1 MKTFIEK
8 IFKAK
13 VGEIVF
19 REPDIVLS
27 HDNTASIAK
36 TFSSMGGEKVKYPDK
51 LLIVL
56 DHNAPPTTTKLAN
69 DYQFIKDFVKKQKIN
84 KFHREGDGICHQIM
98 SEYAKPG
105 MIIVG
110 SDSHTATAGAFNAF
124 SAGIDRTETA
134 GLWIKGETW
143 FRVPETY
150 KITLNGKFQK
160 GVYAKD
166 LALWILGIISSSGA
180 NYMAIEFHGEGVK
193 NLSISDRMTLSNL
206 SAEMGAKSAAFPPD
220 EILKDFIKDDLSGIW
235 ADEGAEYSKEL
246 TVNLDDIVPV
256 TAAPHN
262 VDNIKSISEITDIS
276 IQEAVIGTCTNG
288 RIEDLRVA
296 ASILKNNKV
305 FEDTLLIIIPASR
318 KIYSQAAK
326 EGLLEIFSNSGAT
339 VMVPSCGPCLG
350 TGQALPADNW
360 NIISTANRNFLG
372 RMGNPKSN
380 VYLASPAVVAT
391 SAIKGKITLPINFDL
406 SKKSKFNYSIPQSK
420 TTVIDVNDNRYENNV
435 WNYSDV
441 DNLNTDQMFS
451 GSLTYQV
458 KSSDPETILPH
469 LFADLDKSFSKKLSK
484 GDIIIGGNNF
494 GCGSSREHPSVGL
507 AFAGVK
513 AVIVKSIARIFFR
526 SAINQGL
533 LIIVSKEAVKSYKK
547 GNKVEIDSKEGIIII
562 ENKAIKIP
570 PLPVKLQEIIDA
582 GGLKNYLK
590 N

>member
-1 MKTFIEK
+1 MKTYIEK

-19 REPDIVLS
+19 RKPDIVLS

-36 TFSSMGGEKVKYPDK
+36 TFSSMGGEKIKYPEK

-69 DYQFIKDFVKKQKIN
+69 DYQFIKDFVKKQNIMN
-84 KFHREGDGICHQIM
+84 FHREGDGICHQIM

-124 SAGIDRTETA
+124 AAGIDRTETA

-143 FRVPETY
+143 FRVPESF
-150 KITLNGKFQK
+150 KITLKGKLNK

-166 LALWILGIISSSGA
+166 IALWILGIISSSGA
-180 NYMAIEFHGEGVK
+180 NYMAIEFHGDGVK

-220 EILKDFIKDDLSGIW
+220 DVLKNFLNKDIKGIW
-235 ADEGAEYSKEL
+235 ADDDAKYSKEL
-246 TVNLDDIVPV
+246 TINLEDISPV
-256 TAAPHN
+256 AAAPHN
-262 VDNIKSISEITDIS
+262 VDNIKSISEIIDTP

-288 RIEDLRVA
+288 RIEDLRIA
-296 ASILKNNKV
+296 AEILKDKKI

-326 EGLLEIFSNSGAT
+326 EGLLEIFCNSGAI

-380 VYLASPAVVAT
+380 VFLASPATVAT
-391 SAIKGKITLPINFDL
+391 SAINGKITLPLNFNS
-406 SKKSKFNYSIPQSK
+406 SKKSKFNYSITQSK
-420 TTVIDVNDNRYENNV
+420 TTVIDSNDNRYENNV
-435 WNYSDV
+435 WDYSDV

-451 GSLTYQV
+451 GSLTYSV
-458 KSSDPETILPH
+458 KSSDPESIIPH
-469 LFADLDKSFSKKLSK
+469 LFVDLDKNFSKKLSK

-507 AFAGVK
+507 AYRGVK

-533 LIIVSKEAVKSYKK
+533 MIIVSKEAVKAYKK
-547 GNKVEIDSKEGIIII
+547 GNKVEINTNDGIIKIEQKII
-562 ENKAIKIP
+562 NIP
-570 PLPVKLQEIIDA
+570 PLPAKLQEIIDA
-582 GGLKNYLK
+582 GGLKKFLIK
-590 N
+590 